1 MTATP
6 STDRPMAALN
16 DGGEMETWR
25 EMATLSTPHP
35 ALGADG
41 YLLRVDGLTKVFG
54 GLRAVIDF
62 EIGIKPGELVGL
74 IGPNGAG
81 KTTVFNMISGLY
93 VPSSGQILLGG
104 HDLVGLP
111 PHQITQLG
119 IGRTFQNVRLFPN
132 LTVLDNVRIAYHIH
146 AGYGLLDAI
155 LRTPRFGAKEREL
168 TERTIEFLSVFNLQD
183 RHNEI
188 AKNLPYGEQRRL
200 EIARALA
207 SSPQLLLLDEP
218 AAGMNPAEVVTL
230 MDLIHFI
237 RDRFKLTIL
246 LIEHQMRVVMGIC
259 EWITVMDFGEIIARG
274 TPEEIRNNPRVVEA
288 YLGIG
293 DSGAH

>member
-1 MTATP
+1 
-6 STDRPMAALN
+6 
-16 DGGEMETWR
+16 METWR

-35 ALGADG
+35 PLGADG
-41 YLLRVDGLTKVFG
+41 YLLRIDGLTKLFG

-93 VPSSGQILLGG
+93 IPSSGQILLRG

-111 PHQITQLG
+111 PHQITHLG

-132 LTVLDNVRIAYHIH
+132 LTVLDNVRIAYHTH

-207 SSPQLLLLDEP
+207 SNPQLLLLDEP

-293 DSGAH
+293 DTGAH